1 MRAELAEWGVAQ
13 PAVWEM
19 LSGLLSSL
27 LGPQTHRRAAVR
39 KVGALLIPSLLLL
52 MGMLRSRVGRFYPG
66 SHRSAAVE
74 TRTDVIF
81 LDFSAFIA
89 RALWALVV

>member
-27 LGPQTHRRAAVR
+27 LWPPDSLKGRCKGSWSCLDPLSLIINGNAAVQ
-39 KVGALLIPSLLLL
+39 G
-52 MGMLRSRVGRFYPG
+52 G
-66 SHRSAAVE
+66 
-74 TRTDVIF
+74 
-81 LDFSAFIA
+81 
-89 RALWALVV
+89 